1 MSRITSHVL
10 DTSLG
15 HPAAG
20 VSVTLSAQGKD
31 GSWKELGR
39 GVTDAD
45 GRAKDLLP
53 EGSELT
59 VGTYRLTFDTAA
71 YFRARSTE
79 TFFPHVEVVFLVGDT
94 KQRYHIPLLLSPF
107 GYSTYRGS

>member
-1 MSRITSHVL
+1 MSRITTHVL
-10 DTSLG
+10 DTSRG
-15 HPAAG
+15 QPAAG

-39 GVTDAD
+39 GITDAD
-45 GRAKDLLP
+45 GRVKALLP

-71 YFRARSTE
+71 YFRARKTE
-79 TFFPHVEVVFLVGDT
+79 AFFPRVEVEFLVGDT
-94 KQRYHIPLLLSPF
+94 KRSYHIPLLLSPF